1 MIVPSSTSSSE
12 VGGPWGRTWLLALVL
27 AATTLGLVESAWRA
41 RGFAPAVTD
50 SARLW
55 SAHRWRAEGLAQP
68 GSVVVGASRAQY
80 ALDLPAFADETGWP
94 APIQLAIQGRSP
106 LPVLK
111 DLAADPSFRGLVI
124 VEVTERILFERS
136 RQRELKATRRVAES
150 RELAVNQTAR
160 LESALDEW
168 VGGTFAF
175 RNPELAVDRLLFLS
189 QGGYAILPRER
200 WVEADRSAKMDF
212 ARVDAASQEQK
223 WLSRLEKEPA
233 TPARVRDRILS
244 ETKAAVETIRARGG
258 EVVFVRF
265 PSGGRLAALE
275 NQKFPRDAYWDVLVE
290 RVGGPAIHFADYE
303 DLRAAPTPD
312 GSHLD
317 VRDTEPFTR
326 ALARILVE
334 RLASRTGT

>member
-1 MIVPSSTSSSE
+1 M
-12 VGGPWGRTWLLALVL
+12 
-27 AATTLGLVESAWRA
+27 TLGLVESAWRA

-55 SAHRWRAEGLAQP
+55 SAHRWRAEGLEQP

-80 ALDLPAFADETGWP
+80 AMDLPAFADETGWP

-106 LPVLK
+106 LPVLR

-124 VEVTERILFERS
+124 VEVTERILFQRS
-136 RQRELKATRRVAES
+136 RQREIKAKKRVEQS
-150 RELAVNQTAR
+150 RELAVNKTAG

-168 VGGTFAF
+168 VVGTFAF

-200 WVEADRSAKMDF
+200 WVEVDRSAKMDF
-212 ARVDAASQEQK
+212 ARVGAAGQEQK

-233 TPARVRDRILS
+233 TPARVRDGIIA
-244 ETKAAVETIRARGG
+244 EMKTAANEIRARGG

-265 PSGGRLAALE
+265 PSGGRLSALE
-275 NQKFPRDAYWDVLVE
+275 NQKFPREAYWDVLVE
-290 RVGGPAIHFADYE
+290 RVGGPAVHFADYE
-303 DLRAAPTPD
+303 ELRSVPTPD

-317 VRDTEPFTR
+317 LRDTEAFTR
-326 ALARILVE
+326 ALARV
-334 RLASRTGT
+334 LAEQLEQKTSG